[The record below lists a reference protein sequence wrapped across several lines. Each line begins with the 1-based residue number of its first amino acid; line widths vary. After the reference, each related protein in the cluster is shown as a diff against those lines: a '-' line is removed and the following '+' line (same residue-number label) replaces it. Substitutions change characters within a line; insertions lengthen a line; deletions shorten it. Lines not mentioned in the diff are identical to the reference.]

1 MEAAQLAD
9 VDLPAKQVETILEAL
24 QDQGLIVVGLDLENR
39 HCVVTN
45 NYTWVWH
52 RFDDPEMSTEQKRNH
67 FYEALL
73 MEAQDRWATVEDVN
87 RSLVYVEPKTEGYLD
102 GLVHLREVEVQT
114 FDDGVKAYK
123 MTEFGKRWAE
133 MMLLGS

>member
-1 MEAAQLAD
+1 
-9 VDLPAKQVETILEAL
+9 
-24 QDQGLIVVGLDLENR
+24 
-39 HCVVTN
+39 
-45 NYTWVWH
+45 
-52 RFDDPEMSTEQKRNH
+52 MSTEQKRNH